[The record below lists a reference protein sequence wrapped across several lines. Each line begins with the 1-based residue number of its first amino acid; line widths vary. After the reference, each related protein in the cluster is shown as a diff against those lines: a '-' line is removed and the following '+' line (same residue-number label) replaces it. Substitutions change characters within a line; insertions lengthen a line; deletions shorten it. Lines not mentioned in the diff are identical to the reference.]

1 MGIKDSDGHRVG
13 TQGSLLTEASKD
25 SLGVEVQGHRQ
36 LGVPEVPVEAK
47 DRKSGNRWQRHL
59 TVIILSCFV

>member
-1 MGIKDSDGHRVG
+1 MSSEDSDRVG
-13 TQGSLLTEASKD
+13 PQGSPLTEATKD

-36 LGVPEVPVEAK
+36 LGVPEVPVEAR